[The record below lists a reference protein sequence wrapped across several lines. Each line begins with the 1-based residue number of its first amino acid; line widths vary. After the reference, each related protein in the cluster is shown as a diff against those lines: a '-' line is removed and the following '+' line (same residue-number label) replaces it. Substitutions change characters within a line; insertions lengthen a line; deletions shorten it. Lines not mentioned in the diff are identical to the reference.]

1 VQQDPEV
8 AHVASFIGSD
18 GLNPTLHTGRLNI
31 TLISHEARTSTLPQ
45 VMARLQQRAN
55 EVPGMMLYV
64 QPVQDLQLDSRPSR
78 TRYQYTL
85 EDADAQELDV
95 WAQRLLQRLTQ
106 LPELLDVASDQADSG
121 RSLRLTIDREAATR
135 LGVSVQNID
144 DVLYDA
150 FGQRFVSTIY
160 TQLNQYRVILT
171 VKAPF
176 AADVQALGHV
186 YLPSALGAPVPL
198 LSVATV
204 STDEAPLTI
213 NHQGQFP
220 AVTLSFN
227 LAPHASLSQATGA
240 IEAAQEALSMPP
252 SVRARFVG
260 TAEAFGEALANEPP
274 LIAAAVGVVYVVL
287 GVLYESAIHPI
298 TILSTLPSAGVGAL
312 LALWALGFHFDMMA
326 LIGVVLL
333 IGIVKKNAIMMIDV
347 ALVQERTLGQ
357 KPQDAIRSACLLRF
371 RPIMMTT
378 CAALL
383 GALPLAL
390 GLGVGAE
397 LRQPMGISIVG
408 GLAISQLLTLFT
420 TPVVYLAMGRLG
432 AALGRLR
439 GHQG

>member
-1 VQQDPEV
+1 
-8 AHVASFIGSD
+8 
-18 GLNPTLHTGRLNI
+18 
-31 TLISHEARTSTLPQ
+31 
-45 VMARLQQRAN
+45 
-55 EVPGMMLYV
+55 
-64 QPVQDLQLDSRPSR
+64 
-78 TRYQYTL
+78 
-85 EDADAQELDV
+85 
-95 WAQRLLQRLTQ
+95 
-106 LPELLDVASDQADSG
+106 LDVASDQADSG
-121 RSLRLTIDREAATR
+121 RSLTLRLDREAATR
-135 LGVSVQNID
+135 LGVSVQAID

-176 AADVQALGHV
+176 AADAQALSHV
-186 YLPSALGAPVPL
+186 YVPSTLGAPVPL
-198 LSVATV
+198 LSVATPFLG
-204 STDEAPLTI
+204 EAPLTVS
-213 NHQGQFP
+213 HQGQFP

-227 LAPHASLSQATGA
+227 LAPHVSLSQATSA
-240 IEAAQEALSMPP
+240 IEAAGRSLNVPS

-260 TAEAFGEALANEPP
+260 TAEAFGEALAHEPP

-312 LALWALGFHFDMMA
+312 LALWLLGFHFDMMA
-326 LIGVVLL
+326 LIGVILL

-357 KPQDAIRSACLLRF
+357 TPQAAIRSACLLRF

-432 AALGRLR
+432 AALARLR
-439 GHQG
+439 GRRP